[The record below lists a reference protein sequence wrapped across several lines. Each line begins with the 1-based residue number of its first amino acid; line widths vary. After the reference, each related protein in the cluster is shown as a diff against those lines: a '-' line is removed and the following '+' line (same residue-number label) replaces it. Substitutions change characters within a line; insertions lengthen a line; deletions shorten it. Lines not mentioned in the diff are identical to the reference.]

1 MYSFDLHISVYN
13 STYFDVFMISIA
25 NFCILFL
32 DISANIIHKMDMV
45 CIFQHLLCLFCRYL
59 QISGAELLQLKCC
72 TCLHIFVS
80 SCCIFVHIVSIKIYV
95 GCIFVH
101 YWLLFQTFCVIGPV
115 PLKDG
120 WFVWQQSSLCHGQPV
135 LVPSVCQGR
144 ASQWSQLDQ
153 ELR

>member
-101 YWLLFQTFCVIGPV
+101 Y
-115 PLKDG
+115 
-120 WFVWQQSSLCHGQPV
+120 
-135 LVPSVCQGR
+135 
-144 ASQWSQLDQ
+144 
-153 ELR
+153 